1 MEAISQPQTNERPR
15 LSSSD
20 PQLAESARSMLGEQQ
35 RAAASGLG
43 DLAGALRRAARDTN
57 GDGKPVA
64 RLAESAADNLE
75 RFSNALRDKDLGA
88 LMRDAES
95 FARRQPV
102 AFIGAAA
109 LAGFLAVRFLKS
121 SQPNDRT

>member
-1 MEAISQPQTNERPR
+1 MEASPQPQTNERPR

-57 GDGKPVA
+57 SEGKPVA

-75 RFSNALRDKDLGA
+75 RFSNTLRDKDLGA

-102 AFIGAAA
+102 AFIGVAA

-121 SQPNDRT
+121 SQPDDRT